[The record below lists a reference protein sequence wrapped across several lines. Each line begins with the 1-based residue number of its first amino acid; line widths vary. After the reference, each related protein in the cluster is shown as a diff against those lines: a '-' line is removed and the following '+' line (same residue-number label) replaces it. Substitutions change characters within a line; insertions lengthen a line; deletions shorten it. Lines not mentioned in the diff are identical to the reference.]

1 MTTMTMPKRDVYSI
15 WSRVREDMDTDDL
28 IFNYDAYNANEDD
41 TGSDR

>member
-1 MTTMTMPKRDVYSI
+1 MTMPKRDVNSV
-15 WSRVREDMDTDDL
+15 WSKVREDKDIDDL